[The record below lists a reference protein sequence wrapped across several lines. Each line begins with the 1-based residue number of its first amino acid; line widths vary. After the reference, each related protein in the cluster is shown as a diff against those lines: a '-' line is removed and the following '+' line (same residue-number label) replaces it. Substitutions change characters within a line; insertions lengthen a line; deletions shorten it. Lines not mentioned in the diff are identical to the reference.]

1 MPSTRESSEP
11 SGRRAA
17 AGSTDI
23 EFLAPDARAFGDVG
37 ADAHAG
43 TFAGFD
49 STDWDDADADR
60 SPRSRW
66 APALAG
72 LAVAGLLV
80 GGVIAA
86 SPWSGDDSDAAP
98 STTVASLPPT
108 SIAAIEPVPAG
119 TLAVAEPGVEG
130 WVFDPPVAG
139 LTAVAFAQDPEG
151 DDQNTAA
158 GRNGWAE
165 VWASDGAT
173 RTSGRWFSLTLHP
186 GAALEPV
193 ALGWAAVDADGR
205 QAVARRSRDGVLE
218 LRVAPNVD
226 ELGVSALVSIQSYGV
241 SLSES
246 IELAT
251 ATVATGGVPSV
262 TDPGDDAVARLYDG
276 LTMVAARPSSDDLVD
291 LALVGASSTSTVYY
305 AGPGRRDIS
314 LLQRRRVGAIE
325 PALARLAYT
334 PGLGVEP
341 TTAFDGFAPD
351 LLQVGT
357 RSIDGIDVNV
367 VRWSVGDDDVWL
379 LTTLSSGVIPAM
391 LDDARRVTREE
402 WATAR
407 DAAERSDP
415 PSWLF
420 SDDEEIPVPI
430 ADGITATGAE
440 WAIAIGP
447 RSGRIFLK
455 VPGIGSTD
463 TTFDALVGTARDG
476 ALGTMVVD
484 GSTLVFAAV
493 DRDGA
498 TLRVRLADDTQRTTA
513 LTPLPANDEPPT
525 EPGRLDPSFWTS
537 WSGAQVGVVTVDPDH
552 VALGAY
558 AAEVLAA
565 DGTVVATLDLFA
577 GV

>member
-1 MPSTRESSEP
+1 MPSTRESSDP

-17 AGSTDI
+17 VVSADI
-23 EFLAPDARAFGDVG
+23 EFLAPDANAFGDVG
-37 ADAHAG
+37 GEATG
-43 TFAGFD
+43 TFVGFD
-49 STDWDDADADR
+49 AVDWDDAEADR
-60 SPRSRW
+60 APRSRW

-86 SPWSGDDSDAAP
+86 SPWSADDTGAAP
-98 STTVASLPPT
+98 TTTEAVRPPT
-108 SIAAIEPVPAG
+108 SIATTGQAPASG
-119 TLAVAEPGVEG
+119 TVDIAEPGVEG

-151 DDQNTAA
+151 DDQDSVV

-165 VWASDGAT
+165 VWATDGAT
-173 RTSGRWFSLTLHP
+173 RTTGRWFSLTLHP
-186 GAALEPV
+186 GVALQPV
-193 ALGWAAVDADGR
+193 DLGWAAVDAGGR
-205 QAVARRSRDGVLE
+205 DAVARRSRDGVLE
-218 LRVAPNVD
+218 LRVASEPGRAGS
-226 ELGVSALVSIQSYGV
+226 LISIQSYGF
-241 SLSES
+241 SLPES

-251 ATVATGGVPSV
+251 TIDAIG
-262 TDPGDDAVARLYDG
+262 TDPPINDDGFDDEPGLYDG
-276 LTMVAARPSSDDLVD
+276 LTMVASRPTSDDLVD

-305 AGPGRRDIS
+305 AGPGRHDIS
-314 LLQRRRVGAIE
+314 VLQRRQVGAIE
-325 PALARLAYT
+325 PALARLAFT
-334 PGLGVEP
+334 PTLTIDP
-341 TTAFDGFAPD
+341 ATAFDGFAPD
-351 LLQVGT
+351 LLQTGT
-357 RSIDGIDVNV
+357 RSIDGTDVNV

-379 LTTLSSGVIPAM
+379 LTTLSSGVLPAM

-407 DAAERSDP
+407 DEAERADP

-420 SDDEEIPVPI
+420 TEDEEIPVPI

-484 GSTLVFAAV
+484 GSTLVFAAI

-498 TLRVRLADDTQRTTA
+498 TLRVRLADGTERTAA

-537 WSGAQVGVVTVDPDH
+537 WSGAQVGVVTVDPDQ